1 MGKQKELNLAEVFD
15 SAWGYFVL
23 CEVTGRDEAGCAD
36 KFIILAKH
44 ASGVTAR
51 RALDY
56 YLSEGFDALII
67 TAFENEG
74 EGCRVIFGAGGES
87 SEVKKLIEPEDT
99 ARFFRSYYL
108 PPEMR

>member
-1 MGKQKELNLAEVFD
+1 MGKRKELSLSEVFD

-23 CEVTGRDEAGCAD
+23 CQITGRDAAGRAD

-51 RALDY
+51 RALEY
-56 YLSEGFDALII
+56 YLAEGFDALVIP
-67 TAFENEG
+67 AFENEG
-74 EGCRVIFGAGGES
+74 EGCQLVFGSGGES
-87 SEVKKLIEPEDT
+87 SEVKRLTEPEDT